1 MPSAA
6 FTHWLKAKR
15 RNTLLLSAL
24 YAVLALVGGVIVL
37 LPTFLLIYL
46 AAKIVVFLVLPM
58 NRFVTAWSWGLAVV
72 GQGLIFADCIWSE
85 REDMSVLPRWLVR
98 EVLHAG
104 PRLAFEGG
112 RQGARAWGL
121 LWLDIDM
128 CADVLSYLAS
138 RKRSASREE
147 LLNAFPELV
156 WPRLIAQL
164 RLLDGVLFLRADVS
178 RLSLTSTLRVEL
190 RNFVVEVKTA
200 EDFQEEVPPVPV
212 DEPEKLAPCEILGV
226 APDAS
231 LAEIK
236 IAYRSRVKECHP
248 DRFAGADAESL
259 RLAEEWTKSLNAA
272 YESLVA
278 QSRNG
283 TATRN

>member
-6 FTHWLKAKR
+6 FTNWLKAKR
-15 RNTLLLSAL
+15 RNTFLLSAL
-24 YAVLALVGGVIVL
+24 YSVLALGGGVIVL
-37 LPTFLLIYL
+37 LPTFFLIYL
-46 AAKIVVFLVLPM
+46 AAKIMVFLVLPT
-58 NRFVTAWSWGLAVV
+58 NHFVTAWSYGLAVV
-72 GQGLIFADCIWSE
+72 GQGLIFADCLWAE
-85 REDMSVLPRWLVR
+85 REDMSIFPRWLIR

-104 PRLAFEGG
+104 PRLILEGC
-112 RQGARAWGL
+112 RQGKRAWGL
-121 LWLDIDM
+121 LRLDIEM
-128 CADVLSYLAS
+128 CANVLSHLAS
-138 RKRSASREE
+138 RKRSASKEE
-147 LLNAFPELV
+147 LLHAFPDLV

-178 RLSLTSTLRVEL
+178 RLSLTSTLRLEL
-190 RNFVVEVKTA
+190 RNYVVEVKAA
-200 EDFQEEVPPVPV
+200 EDFHEEVPPVAV
-212 DEPEKLAPCEILGV
+212 EEPEKLSPCEILGV

-272 YESLVA
+272 YETMVT

-283 TATRN
+283 W

>member
-1 MPSAA
+1 MASAA

-15 RNTLLLSAL
+15 RNTFLLSAL
-24 YAVLALVGGVIVL
+24 YLVLALSGGMILL
-37 LPTFLLIYL
+37 LPTFFLSYL
-46 AAKIVVFLVLPM
+46 AAKILVLCATPM
-58 NRFVTAWSWGLAVV
+58 NHFVTAWSGGLAVF
-72 GQGLIFADCIWSE
+72 GQGLIFADCLWAE
-85 REDMSVLPRWLVR
+85 REDMSILPRWLIR
-98 EVLHAG
+98 EFLHAG
-104 PRLAFEGG
+104 PRLTLEGV
-112 RQGARAWGL
+112 RQGSRAVRL
-121 LWLDIDM
+121 LGLDIET
-128 CADVLSYLAS
+128 CANVLSYLAS

-147 LLNAFPELV
+147 LLQAFPDLI

-190 RNFVVEVKTA
+190 LNYVVEVKTA
-200 EDFQEEVPPVPV
+200 ADFEEEVPPVAV
-212 DEPEKLAPCEILGV
+212 AEPKKLAPCEILGI
-226 APDAS
+226 APGAS

-272 YESLVA
+272 YETLVVE
-278 QSRNG
+278 SRNG
-283 TATRN
+283 T